1 MNVANNMEFIF
12 FGVVTLSCGWL
23 FVTTTPPVIVV
34 NVTSSSARPR
44 PAQPMIARTDKPKA
58 LPRVTVP
65 VNTPVTRVTPTPMA
79 TTGAL
84 TLSQR

>member
-34 NVTSSSARPR
+34 NVTSSSAKLP
-44 PAQPMIARTDKPKA
+44 PARAMIARTAKLNA
-58 LPRVTVP
+58 LTRTTVP
-65 VNTPVTRVTPTPMA
+65 VNSPVRRMMPA
-79 TTGAL
+79 AGAQ
-84 TLSQR
+84 TLVKR